1 MPMSRSQ
8 LAIVGALSI
17 LGLFAS
23 VTCSPNRWI
32 SNSFGAFAIR
42 DVTGDGYDDVVGWF
56 DNFDKM
62 KRTRLTVI
70 DGRTG
75 ANHYSCMG
83 NGEHLAALLGPRV
96 VTAADSWFSKPL
108 RYAPQISLHDLAA
121 GRVLHTQSVAV
132 SVTKLCTVGQSVIAE
147 AGSATFSV
155 DPSAGT
161 IQPMP
166 SAPTTCDNSAAIVDT
181 SSLAIVAPQ
190 DWPPA
195 VAVLRP
201 SSARMLVFSDQV
213 TLWAGLPTGT
223 NAPWV
228 ARIQGSQMV
237 WSARLGG
244 DQQDATWPPQNATG
258 TDTRW
263 FVPYVDGTDARLV
276 ALDAIT
282 GAPLWDVVI
291 LSHRSDAIAWHV
303 CSMASGSQLV
313 GLAHRRDNDCD
324 EFVLLDASTGKVA
337 FRYKRS

>member
-166 SAPTTCDNSAAIVDT
+166 SAPMASSSVIRISRCSLPIRTSLILAIFVWTPSTNWLLSMVGPPMALVEIWRVTGSAR
-181 SSLAIVAPQ
+181 SSLA
-190 DWPPA
+190 
-195 VAVLRP
+195 RP
-201 SSARMLVFSDQV
+201 
-213 TLWAGLPTGT
+213 
-223 NAPWV
+223 
-228 ARIQGSQMV
+228 
-237 WSARLGG
+237 
-244 DQQDATWPPQNATG
+244 
-258 TDTRW
+258 
-263 FVPYVDGTDARLV
+263 Y
-276 ALDAIT
+276 
-282 GAPLWDVVI
+282 
-291 LSHRSDAIAWHV
+291 
-303 CSMASGSQLV
+303 
-313 GLAHRRDNDCD
+313 
-324 EFVLLDASTGKVA
+324 
-337 FRYKRS
+337 